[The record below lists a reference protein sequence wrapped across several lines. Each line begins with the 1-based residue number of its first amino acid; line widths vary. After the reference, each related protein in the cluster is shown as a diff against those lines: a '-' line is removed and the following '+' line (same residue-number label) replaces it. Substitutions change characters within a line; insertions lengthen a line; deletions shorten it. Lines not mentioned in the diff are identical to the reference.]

1 MSVGRY
7 YFVPTYEGK
16 FYATSDVTSRIFNAA
31 DSGRIP
37 CALKIL
43 DASARLDVLAFEA
56 YGDASLWW
64 IIAAA
69 SGIGWSLQ
77 LSAGTYARVPTDLN
91 AVYEVMSNGR

>member
-1 MSVGRY
+1 MSLGRY

-16 FYATSDVTSRIFNAA
+16 FYATTTVSTRIFNAT
-31 DSGRIP
+31 DSGAIP
-37 CALKIL
+37 SALKIL
-43 DASARLDVLAFEA
+43 DSTTRLDILAFEA

-77 LSAGTYARVPTDLN
+77 LSAGTYIRVPTDLN
-91 AVYEVMSNGR
+91 AVYEIMRE

>member
-16 FYATSDVTSRIFNAA
+16 FYATTSMSSRIFTAA
-31 DSGRIP
+31 DRGAIP

-43 DASARLDVLAFEA
+43 DSTTRLDILAFDA

-77 LSAGTYARVPTDLN
+77 LSPGTYIRVPTDLN
-91 AVYEVMSNGR
+91 AVYEVMRNG

>member
-1 MSVGRY
+1 MSLGRY

-16 FYATSDVTSRIFNAA
+16 FYATSTVSTRIFKAA
-31 DSGRIP
+31 DSGAIP
-37 CALKIL
+37 SALKIL
-43 DASARLDVLAFEA
+43 DSTTRLDILAFEA

-77 LSAGTYARVPTDLN
+77 LSAGTYVRLPTDLN
-91 AVYEVMSNGR
+91 AVYEIMRE

>member
-1 MSVGRY
+1 MSLGRY

-16 FYATSDVTSRIFNAA
+16 FYATSTASTRIFNAA
-31 DSGRIP
+31 DSGAIP
-37 CALKIL
+37 CVLKIL
-43 DASARLDVLAFEA
+43 DSTTRLDILAFEA

-77 LSAGTYARVPTDLN
+77 LTAGTYIRVPTDLN
-91 AVYEVMSNGR
+91 AVYEIMRE